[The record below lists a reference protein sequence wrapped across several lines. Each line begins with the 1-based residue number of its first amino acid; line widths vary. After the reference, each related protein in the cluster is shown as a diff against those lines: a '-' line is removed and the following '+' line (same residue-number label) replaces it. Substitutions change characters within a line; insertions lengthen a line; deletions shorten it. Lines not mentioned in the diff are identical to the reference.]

1 MRGEDLI
8 DLGHRAKR
16 ALDACNGVH
25 HKAAKM
31 LGLTE
36 PTFRRHLRILE
47 FPVEA
52 LYAYREGRI
61 SRTLMEKLV
70 MQPAERRE
78 ALWVVLRRQGRLKH
92 SDLRELTDEPTVLV
106 QRLQATV
113 RKLRERG
120 MSERRIHDL
129 VSRA

>member
-1 MRGEDLI
+1 MRDEDLI

>member
-1 MRGEDLI
+1 MRDEDLI

-16 ALDACNGVH
+16 ALNACNGVH

-61 SRTLMEKLV
+61 SRTLMWKLTN
-70 MQPAERRE
+70 QPRDRQE
-78 ALWVVLRRQGRLKH
+78 AMWELLRKKGRLRH
-92 SDLRELTDEPTVLV
+92 EDLKALKNEPDVLMR
-106 QRLQATV
+106 RLQATA
-113 RKLRERG
+113 RKLEAAGLSRERIL
-120 MSERRIHDL
+120 EL
-129 VSRA
+129 VAQA